1 MDTMDCI
8 DGRHLAAS
16 MHHRQQPTVTKDDPA
31 QAKAQQRIMLEEAV
45 TTACAESSGHL
56 TLVHSEGQSTCL
68 TPQPHKGMDTDQD
81 AIYATL
87 EDHCQQLGLD
97 AANVTQLVILPS
109 IAPITLTTRQ
119 VLHQACDNLYQD
131 IVRRRERIDRW
142 ISRIIT
148 IAENIRESPDPYLQ
162 TNMAPMSRARLL
174 QVARLHRFQYMV
186 GMLRVRWDQCAY
198 LPADEYDHALSRLF
212 AHAETQDSATDMTY
226 LRVEA
231 PLCLSKEC
239 LASLT
244 AKLANLDKDFCARQT
259 RIRAVE
265 HMLRVIYQ
273 DLDTPESKRVVFR
286 KEASV
291 KYSAELGRELKSLQ
305 QELEARKLYL
315 SGERWTALAAVW
327 DSCLVSEL
335 EREAFKAAVDADDVA
350 FVEKLTRIQS
360 EIDNCHSRFSRSGDV
375 YKLMMT
381 RSSHIE
387 RMIAFEHTAKD
398 PKRLFQASFRLVDED
413 KFRRKAY
420 PTLLN
425 LEEKLLKAIEKFEG
439 EQGET
444 FLYEGVPYLETLQK
458 EIDNRHV
465 NETVFAK
472 FTPKIAAP
480 TRSQTIE
487 IMGRPISPIPAVSKT
502 ATVRSTSSTSSIRIS
517 TGGPRRFNT
526 TPMQSLAPSSA
537 QKGPVPPEKEL
548 PKASVDQETAL
559 SPTLRSLLLSHQRD
573 GPSAALK
580 PSAGF
585 TRSLKS
591 KSSLSSLSVAS
602 TSASV
607 SASAS
612 ATNSPLA
619 DLAHSTGTSY
629 FASMS
634 PTISTNANTASTTPL
649 SSSPSSPSSMPHY
662 VLSYSPTTTNKQTRS
677 HRSDKMSSLGSL
689 KSTSTTDLTSSGIKR
704 SLSRPM

>member
-1 MDTMDCI
+1 
-8 DGRHLAAS
+8 
-16 MHHRQQPTVTKDDPA
+16 
-31 QAKAQQRIMLEEAV
+31 
-45 TTACAESSGHL
+45 
-56 TLVHSEGQSTCL
+56 
-68 TPQPHKGMDTDQD
+68 MDTDQD

-119 VLHQACDNLYQD
+119 VLHQACDNLFQD
-131 IVRRRERIDRW
+131 IVRRRERIERW
-142 ISRIIT
+142 ISRIVT

-174 QVARLHRFQYMV
+174 QMARLQRFQHMV

-212 AHAETQDSATDMTY
+212 DHAESQDSAMDVPY

-244 AKLANLDKDFCARQT
+244 AKLASLDKDYCARQA

-273 DLDTPESKRVVFR
+273 DLDTPESKRFVFR

-291 KYSAELGRELKSLQ
+291 KYSAELGRELKALQ

-315 SGERWTALAAVW
+315 SGERWTALAVVW

-335 EREAFKAAVDADDVA
+335 EREAFKAAVDADDVT
-350 FVEKLTRIQS
+350 FIEKLTRIQS

-444 FLYEGVPYLETLQK
+444 FMYEGVPYLETLQK
-458 EIDNRHV
+458 EIENRHV

-487 IMGRPISPIPAVSKT
+487 IMGRPISPIPAVSKAAT
-502 ATVRSTSSTSSIRIS
+502 ARSTTSPSSTRSSN
-517 TGGPRRFNT
+517 GGPKRFNT
-526 TPMQSLAPSSA
+526 TPLQTLQSLSPPSS
-537 QKGPVPPEKEL
+537 QKGPLQLEKEE
-548 PKASVDQETAL
+548 PKTSGEPEAAL

-573 GPSAALK
+573 GPSALK
-580 PSAGF
+580 QSAGL

-591 KSSLSSLSVAS
+591 KSSLSTLSVAS

-612 ATNSPLA
+612 TTNSPLA
-619 DLAHSTGTSY
+619 DLAHGSGTSY

-634 PTISTNANTASTTPL
+634 PSISTNANTASTTPL
-649 SSSPSSPSSMPHY
+649 SSSPSSPSSMPPY
-662 VLSYSPTTTNKQTRS
+662 GLSYSPTSANKPTRS
-677 HRSDKMSSLGSL
+677 HRLDKMSPLGTL
-689 KSTSTTDLTSSGIKR
+689 KTPSTTDLTLSGSKR

>member
-1 MDTMDCI
+1 MHTRDSI
-8 DGRHLAAS
+8 DGRHLAATA
-16 MHHRQQPTVTKDDPA
+16 HHSQQPVVAKNDPA
-31 QAKAQQRIMLEEAV
+31 QAKAQHPILLEEAA
-45 TTACAESSGHL
+45 TTACEDSSSHL
-56 TLVHSEGQSTCL
+56 TLVHSEARSTCL
-68 TPQPHKGMDTDQD
+68 TPEPHKGMDTDQD

-87 EDHCQQLGLD
+87 EDHCQELGVD
-97 AANVTQLVILPS
+97 AANVTQLVIIPS
-109 IAPITLTTRQ
+109 VAPITLTTRQ
-119 VLHQACDNLYQD
+119 VLHQACDDLYQD
-131 IVRRRERIDRW
+131 IVRRRERIERW

-174 QVARLHRFQYMV
+174 QMTRLQRFQYMV
-186 GMLRVRWDQCAY
+186 GKLRVRWDQCAY

-212 AHAETQDSATDMTY
+212 DLAESQGSTMDVPY

-244 AKLANLDKDFCARQT
+244 AKLANLDKDYCARQT

-265 HMLRVIYQ
+265 HMLRIIYQ
-273 DLDTPESKRVVFR
+273 DLDTSESKRVVFR

-315 SGERWTALAAVW
+315 SGERWIALAAVW

-335 EREAFKAAVDADDVA
+335 EREAFKAVVDADDVT
-350 FVEKLTRIQS
+350 FVEKLARIQS

-444 FLYEGVPYLETLQK
+444 FMYEGLPYLETLRK

-487 IMGRPISPIPAVSKT
+487 IMGRPISPIPASSKSANT
-502 ATVRSTSSTSSIRIS
+502 RSSSSTVSIRS
-517 TGGPRRFNT
+517 ANGGPRRVNT
-526 TPMQSLAPSSA
+526 TPVQSLAPPST
-537 QKGPVPPEKEL
+537 QEGLVLLEKES
-548 PKASVDQETAL
+548 PKTSVDQETAL
-559 SPTLRSLLLSHQRD
+559 SPTLRSLLLSYQRD
-573 GPSAALK
+573 SPSALK
-580 PSAGF
+580 PSASF

-607 SASAS
+607 STSAS

-619 DLAHSTGTSY
+619 DPAHGSGTSY

-634 PTISTNANTASTTPL
+634 PSISTNANTASTTPL
-649 SSSPSSPSSMPHY
+649 SSSPSSPSSMPPY
-662 VLSYSPTTTNKQTRS
+662 GLSYSPTTVSKQMRS
-677 HRSDKMSSLGSL
+677 HRSDKMSSLGCL
-689 KSTSTTDLTSSGIKR
+689 KSPSTTDLTSSGNKR

>member
-1 MDTMDCI
+1 
-8 DGRHLAAS
+8 
-16 MHHRQQPTVTKDDPA
+16 
-31 QAKAQQRIMLEEAV
+31 MLEEAV
-45 TTACAESSGHL
+45 TTAGAKSSGHL
-56 TLVHSEGQSTCL
+56 TLVPSESQSTCR
-68 TPQPHKGMDTDQD
+68 TPEPHKGIDTDQD
-81 AIYATL
+81 AIYVTL

-97 AANVTQLVILPS
+97 AANVTGLVILPS

-119 VLHQACDNLYQD
+119 VLHQACDDLYQD
-131 IVRRRERIDRW
+131 IVRRRERIERW

-148 IAENIRESPDPYLQ
+148 IAENIRESPDPFLK
-162 TNMAPMSRARLL
+162 TNMAPMSRAHLL
-174 QVARLHRFQYMV
+174 QLEKTYRTFEKEWMARLQRFQYMV

-212 AHAETQDSATDMTY
+212 EHAESQGSTLDVPY

-239 LASLT
+239 LASLA
-244 AKLANLDKDFCARQT
+244 AKLANLDKDYCARQT

-273 DLDTPESKRVVFR
+273 DLDTPESKRVLFR

-335 EREAFKAAVDADDVA
+335 ERAAFRASVDADEVT

-444 FLYEGVPYLETLQK
+444 FMYEGVPYLETLQK

-502 ATVRSTSSTSSIRIS
+502 ATARSTSSTTSVRSPD
-517 TGGPRRFNT
+517 GGPRRFNT
-526 TPMQSLAPSSA
+526 TPLQSIAQPSA
-537 QKGPVPPEKEL
+537 HTGPVFSGKES
-548 PKASVDQETAL
+548 PKTNTDQETAL

-573 GPSAALK
+573 SPSALK
-580 PSAGF
+580 LSAGSS
-585 TRSLKS
+585 RSLKS
-591 KSSLSSLSVAS
+591 ISSLSSLSVAS
-602 TSASV
+602 TPASG

-612 ATNSPLA
+612 VTNSPLA

-634 PTISTNANTASTTPL
+634 PSISTNANTASTTPL
-649 SSSPSSPSSMPHY
+649 SSSPSSPSSLPPY
-662 VLSYSPTTTNKQTRS
+662 GLSYSPTTANKQTRS
-677 HRSDKMSSLGSL
+677 HRTDKMASLGSS
-689 KSTSTTDLTSSGIKR
+689 KSASTTDLTSSGIKR
-704 SLSRPM
+704 SQWRPM